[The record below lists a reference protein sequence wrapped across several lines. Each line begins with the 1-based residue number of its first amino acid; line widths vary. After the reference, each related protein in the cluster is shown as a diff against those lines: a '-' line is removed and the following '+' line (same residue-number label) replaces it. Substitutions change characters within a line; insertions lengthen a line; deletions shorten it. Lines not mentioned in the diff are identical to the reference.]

1 MRVKEIVN
9 SQPPGL
15 WKDSPDQL
23 KACTTGGP
31 LSKAER
37 KWLET
42 EILLA
47 QKAGRQGRLINLLTL
62 ALAFDKV
69 YWTDWIR
76 KSPVLRASK
85 YDLNPKIPM
94 FLCASLL
101 ESSKLLSFDSGFG
114 EYLASVQNL
123 LKITSAFRDQQILI
137 IQSLFRE
144 RNRII
149 KSALAVVEL
158 AFLGR
163 REFGTLTVAG
173 LIPELLADGFSY
185 LMYLYATRIGQA
197 RGGTEGV
204 DPRCVSTKLY
214 LDLIS
219 GAHALSNYGQWEFLI
234 SHFGYVCE
242 FDEEANSVHINA
254 PTHDF
259 AKSLRL
265 GYVSTFIQR
274 MALTQTIESED
285 AMSLEEAGSKLSKVL
300 QKEGFIVMKEN
311 PVRRWTFALPEVD
324 KLQELVRSD
333 KLFKEEVDNLMSLS
347 KELLSTPAEI
357 EAFSIRGVTMHSLLR
372 AQRFANIL
380 RAVVSKFLAPQL
392 RQDPEVVAQSIIP
405 VYDRASLLRFVAYGA
420 GEEFSETI
428 LEALTWKLDEK
439 KVFDLMYQPIIP
451 IENEN
456 YMVPFNVF
464 GSADVVRNTMQLFQK
479 RLRDG
484 QNDILSE
491 RLRQV
496 LDDASW
502 KAANDVKYKY
512 GGLQG
517 DIDTICMREGAL
529 FVFECK
535 NSLHPCSMAE
545 LRTSFDH
552 ILHSQEQLDKFK
564 TLWEQE
570 GFRRYLSK
578 RLGWDLADISTATT
592 CVVTGNRMFAGMRFG
607 SHAIRSF
614 FEIGNFIHSGVIS
627 VSGKDVELRSAG
639 SLSSLDLQAFIE
651 QDTLHKKRLAA
662 MVRKDEVV
670 KCGQVTVVR
679 EDYVLDEEM
688 LARAFGVTA
697 GGNG

>member
-1 MRVKEIVN
+1 MRVRAIVN
-9 SQPPGL
+9 AQPSGL

-23 KACTTGGP
+23 RACTTAGP

-42 EILLA
+42 EILLT
-47 QKAGRQGRLINLLTL
+47 QKVGKQGRLINLLTL

-69 YWTDWIR
+69 YWSDWIR

-101 ESSKLLSFDSGFG
+101 EYSKSLSFDPGFC
-114 EYLASVQNL
+114 EYLASTQNL
-123 LKITSAFRDQQILI
+123 LKITTAFRDLQIST
-137 IQSLFRE
+137 IQILFRE
-144 RNRII
+144 RSRVI
-149 KSALAVVEL
+149 KSALVVVEL

-163 REFGTLTVAG
+163 REFGTLVVAG
-173 LIPELLADGFSY
+173 LIPESLADGFSY
-185 LMYLYATRIGQA
+185 LMYLYASRIGQA

-204 DPRCVSTKLY
+204 DPRCMSTNLY
-214 LDLIS
+214 LDLVS

-242 FDEEANSVHINA
+242 FDKESDSVHINA

-274 MALTQTIESED
+274 LALARTIESQD
-285 AMSLEEAGSKLSKVL
+285 AMSLDEAGAKLSKSL
-300 QKEGFIVMKEN
+300 QKEGLIVMREN

-324 KLQELVRSD
+324 KLKELVRSD
-333 KLFKEEVDNLMSLS
+333 KLFKEEVDNVMSLS
-347 KELLSTPAEI
+347 KDLLSTPAEI
-357 EAFSIRGVTMHSLLR
+357 ESFSIRGVKMHSLLR
-372 AQRFANIL
+372 AQRFANLL
-380 RAVVSKFLAPQL
+380 RAVISKFLATQL
-392 RQDPEVVAQSIIP
+392 QGDPEAVAQSIIP
-405 VYDRASLLRFVAYGA
+405 VYDRPSLLRFIAYGA

-428 LEALTWKLDEK
+428 LDSLTWKPDENK
-439 KVFDLMYQPIIP
+439 MFDVMYQPIIP
-451 IENEN
+451 IENEH
-456 YMVPFNVF
+456 YMMPFNIF

-496 LDDASW
+496 LNDASW

-512 GGLQG
+512 GGFQG
-517 DIDTICMREGAL
+517 DIDTICMHEGAL

-570 GFRRYLSK
+570 GFRKYLSK
-578 RLGWDLADISTATT
+578 RLGWDLAESSTVTT
-592 CVVTGNRMFAGMRFG
+592 CVVTGNRMFVGMRFG

-614 FEIGNFIHSGVIS
+614 FEIGNFIHPGVIS
-627 VSGKDVELRSAG
+627 VSGKDVELRSPG
-639 SLSSLDLQAFIE
+639 LLSSLDLQAFIE
-651 QDTLHKKRLAA
+651 QDILHKKTLAA
-662 MVRKDEVV
+662 MARKDEVV
-670 KCGQVTVVR
+670 KCGKVTVVR
-679 EDYVLDEEM
+679 EDYVLDQEM
-688 LARAFGVTA
+688 LARSFGVTA
-697 GGNG
+697 GGGG